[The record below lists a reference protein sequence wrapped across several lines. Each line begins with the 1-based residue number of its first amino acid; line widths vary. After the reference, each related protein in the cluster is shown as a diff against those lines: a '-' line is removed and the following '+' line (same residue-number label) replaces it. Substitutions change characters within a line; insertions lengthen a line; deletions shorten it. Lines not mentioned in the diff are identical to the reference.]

1 MYNSVVSL
9 SSGCFHRLAWVAV
22 LSLGL
27 SSCAKDIN
35 TKEAVREAVVKRITS
50 RGDLNMGAMDIEIA
64 NVSFQGKAAEATVAF
79 KAKGS
84 AEAMMNVKYKLER
97 EGDVWVVKSSGSSG
111 GDAGEAGASGH
122 GPASGSG
129 AGSGPGSGG
138 VAK

>member
-1 MYNSVVSL
+1 M
-9 SSGCFHRLAWVAV
+9 AV

-50 RGDLNMGAMDIEIA
+50 RGDLNMGSMDIEIA

-84 AEAMMNVKYKLER
+84 TEAMMNVKYKLER
-97 EGDVWVVKSSGSSG
+97 EGDIWVVKSSGSSS
-111 GDAGEAGASGH
+111 GDAGQQGEAGAAGH
-122 GPASGSG
+122 GTGSS
-129 AGSGPGSGG
+129 AGPGSGG
-138 VAK
+138 GAK